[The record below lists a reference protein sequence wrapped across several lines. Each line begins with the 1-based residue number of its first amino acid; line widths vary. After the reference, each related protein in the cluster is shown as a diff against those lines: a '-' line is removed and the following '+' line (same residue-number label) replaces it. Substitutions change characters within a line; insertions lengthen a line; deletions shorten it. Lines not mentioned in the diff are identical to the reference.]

1 MEKIINLVVTNSLSF
16 AFPIKFNLKEFKG
29 LKPEYRG
36 NSKSE
41 FQEYLLTNVFE
52 NTSLFA
58 KEVQKL
64 DNKPKSKI
72 SVELFYKKFIL
83 APFLRIF
90 SYFGNFGHMSSF
102 SYNYIKNK
110 SQKLIK
116 LHMIMV
122 WNVLLT

>member
-1 MEKIINLVVTNSLSF
+1 MEKIINLVVKNSLSF

-64 DNKPKSKI
+64 DNKLKSI
-72 SVELFYKKFIL
+72 YYLF
-83 APFLRIF
+83 
-90 SYFGNFGHMSSF
+90 
-102 SYNYIKNK
+102 
-110 SQKLIK
+110 
-116 LHMIMV
+116 
-122 WNVLLT
+122 